1 MFLDNFTFPSSNLVT
16 VVPVTN
22 SKSYLASENVNCD
35 DEAAEINKP
44 ILPDDNGVVP
54 SDPDKFN
61 PVPSESKELERL
73 AINVPP

>member
-16 VVPVTN
+16 VVPSTN
-22 SKSYLASENVNCD
+22 SKSYLASVNVNAD
-35 DEAAEINKP
+35 DDAAEINNP
-44 ILPDDNGVVP
+44 ILPDANGVERF
-54 SDPDKFN
+54 DPDKFN